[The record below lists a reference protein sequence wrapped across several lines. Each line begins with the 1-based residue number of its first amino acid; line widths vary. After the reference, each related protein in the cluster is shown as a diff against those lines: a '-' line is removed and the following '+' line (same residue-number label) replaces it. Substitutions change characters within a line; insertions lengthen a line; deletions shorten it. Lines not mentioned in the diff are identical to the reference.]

1 MNEKELSD
9 AIAELIRIAST
20 NLPSDVVDALR
31 KAMDPEDTENG
42 RAQLSAI
49 IENIELAAREN
60 KPICQDTGTQ
70 TFFVTVGT
78 EFPYADMVEESI
90 IEGVRKATA
99 GVPLR
104 ANAVDLLTG
113 KNSGNVGKHV
123 PFIHWTLVKGD
134 KCEITAFPKG
144 GGSENMSAL
153 GMLKPSEGMEGV
165 KKFVLEHMVHAGGN
179 PCPPTVV
186 GVGIGGGADIAM
198 ELAKRSL
205 LRPVGERSGI
215 DEIAE
220 MEEELIGAINST
232 GIGPMGLGGRTTV
245 LDVHIEVASR
255 HPASLPVGIAV
266 QCWADRR
273 ASMTI
278 DSEGEIKWHKN

>member
-1 MNEKELSD
+1 
-9 AIAELIRIAST
+9 
-20 NLPSDVVDALR
+20 VDS
-31 KAMDPEDTENG
+31 EDTENG

-78 EFPYADMVEESI
+78 GFPYADMVEAAI
-90 IEGVRKATA
+90 IEGVRKATEI
-99 GVPLR
+99 VPLR

-113 KNSGNVGKHV
+113 RNSGNV
-123 PFIHWTLVKGD
+123 
-134 KCEITAFPKG
+134 TAFPKG

-153 GMLKPSEGMEGV
+153 RMLKPSEGMEGV
-165 KKFVLEHMVHAGGN
+165 KKFVLEHMVRAGGN

-205 LRPVGERSGI
+205 LRPVGDRSRI
-215 DEIAE
+215 DEIAG
-220 MEEELIGAINST
+220 MEG
-232 GIGPMGLGGRTTV
+232 
-245 LDVHIEVASR
+245 
-255 HPASLPVGIAV
+255 
-266 QCWADRR
+266 
-273 ASMTI
+273 
-278 DSEGEIKWHKN
+278 